1 MSKDNIAQ
9 TRRMLETIMGDYYK
23 GSKNLKNDPRFQ
35 TLLDDGANAG
45 SLKNLMTDIF
55 KKNKNIY
62 RQRTESQQMGM
73 EDTVELNNKA
83 VERRRQKE
91 KDNKIKGM
99 NKGKFDRTK
108 EKINKKKKDKN
119 KKQS

>member
-1 MSKDNIAQ
+1 
-9 TRRMLETIMGDYYK
+9 MGDHYK